1 MEEITIGVKLIA
13 TERQKQ
19 IDKHGFTA
27 KYHISHPEYYETHQ
41 LTIAAFTLLNEGIE
55 YYPENKIYHPA
66 NWDRDW
72 FIKLCRKSN
81 IERLT
86 IAGALIA
93 AELDRLTELAC
104 YQKCE
109 SCQKEADIDIM
120 KNDDDSNW
128 FCPECWKEL
137 APTMKADYE
146 ELKRNGEIE

>member
-1 MEEITIGVKLIA
+1 MEEMTIGVKLIA

-27 KYHISHPEYYETHQ
+27 EHHAKHPEWYEQGQ
-41 LTIAAFTLLNEGIE
+41 LKQASATMILFDVMPDDLFLEV
-55 YYPENKIYHPA
+55 PEN
-66 NWDRDW
+66 WDKDW
-72 FIKLCRKSN
+72 FYKLLTRSPF
-81 IERLT
+81 ERLV